1 MQPERPQT
9 IFSLSSGRG
18 RAGVAVIRV
27 SGPKAD
33 AALESLGGRLPPARL
48 ATVMTLRDGAGAP
61 IDQALVLRFA
71 AGASFTGEPTV
82 ELQLHGGRAV
92 VRAALDALAMVPG
105 LRLAEPGEFTRR
117 ALENGRL
124 DLAQAEALADLIDAD
139 TERQRRQAL
148 HGAGGALGRE
158 VARWRDL
165 LLEAKAL
172 AAAAIDFSDEDGVDE
187 AATEALRPVLARLR
201 AELERALASARRGR
215 IVAEGFRVAIIGPP
229 NAGKSTLL
237 NALAGSEIAIVTD
250 QAGTT
255 RDILESRIDLDGY
268 EIVLQDTA
276 GLRDATD
283 PAERIGV
290 ERARRAAAEADLVLA
305 LDHGPDAVW
314 EFAGIQRSIRVRT
327 KTDLDGRPLSGHDIA
342 LSVRNGEGLD
352 SLLERIRQ
360 SVEDVAPDFGEA
372 ATITNLRQTA
382 AVSLALDHLV
392 KSQGLAAIDLDFIA
406 EHLNDADRA
415 LAGIV
420 GAIGIEE
427 TLGAVFSRFCIGK

>member
-27 SGPKAD
+27 SGPQAE
-33 AALESLGGRLPPARL
+33 AALVAVAGRLPPVRV
-48 ATVMTLRDGAGAP
+48 ATVMTLRDGSGVP

-71 AGASFTGEPTV
+71 AGRSFTGEPTV

-92 VRAALDALAMVPG
+92 VRAALNALAAVPG

-148 HGAGGALGRE
+148 HGAGGALGGE
-158 VARWRDL
+158 VARWRAL
-165 LLEAKAL
+165 LVEAKAL
-172 AAAAIDFSDEDGVDE
+172 VAAAIDFSDEDGVDE

-201 AELERALASARRGR
+201 GELERALASSRRGR
-215 IVAEGFRVAIIGPP
+215 IVAEGFRVAIVGPP

-237 NALAGSEIAIVTD
+237 NALAGSDIAIVTD

-255 RDILESRIDLDGY
+255 RDILEVRIDLDGY

-276 GLRDATD
+276 GLRDALD

-290 ERARRAAAEADLVLA
+290 ERARMAAAEADLVLM
-305 LDHGPDAVW
+305 LDHGADARWDFPDAR
-314 EFAGIQRSIRVRT
+314 RSIRVRT
-327 KTDLDGRPLSGHDIA
+327 KTDLDRRAFQGHDLAI
-342 LSVRNGEGLD
+342 SVHGGQGLD
-352 SLLERIRQ
+352 SLLERLRQ
-360 SVEDVAPDFGEA
+360 EVERLAPDSGEP
-372 ATITNLRQTA
+372 ATVINLRQDA
-382 AVSLALDHLV
+382 AVSTALRHLAQAD
-392 KSQGLAAIDLDFIA
+392 SLAACDIDFVA

-415 LAGIV
+415 LAELI
-420 GAIGIEE
+420 GAVGIEE
-427 TLGAVFSRFCIGK
+427 TLGAVFSRFCVGK